1 MLILGN
7 WIINLNTYLL
17 VGIFA
22 SILLMIYFIYVD
34 IKDERI
40 IILSSIIRDIGEGLI
55 IGMSWIIS
63 IPILV
68 ITNLIISVMVC
79 LFYGG
84 DDYEE

>member
-40 IILSSIIRDIGEGLI
+40 IILSNIIRDIGEGLI